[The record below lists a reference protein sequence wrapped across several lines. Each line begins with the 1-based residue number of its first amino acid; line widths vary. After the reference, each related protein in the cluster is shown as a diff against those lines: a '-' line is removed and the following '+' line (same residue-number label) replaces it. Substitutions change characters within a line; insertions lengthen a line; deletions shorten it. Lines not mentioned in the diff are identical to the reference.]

1 MDKKTKENI
10 GYLGTFIFVI
20 VVIVA
25 SMIMLSSMKQKAS
38 EILEIPTMNGRII
51 MEGGNFAV
59 VTAEVNLR
67 NDKGHMICKLDRG
80 TIVEINGNHDKKENR
95 SWVTVITGDYK
106 EEYGNILK
114 GGLLRL
120 IPLESYDRVKVKK
133 DIEAYDKN
141 GKFIFTLPEGTKVKV
156 LGFSKEDPDFAV
168 IVFVDES
175 NDSANEVGCVH
186 KNAVY

>member
-1 MDKKTKENI
+1 MDKETKENI
-10 GYLGTFIFVI
+10 GCLGTFIFVI
-20 VVIVA
+20 VVIVV
-25 SMIMLSSMKQKAS
+25 SIILVGSLKQEAS
-38 EILEIPTMNGRII
+38 EISTMNGRII

-133 DIEAYDKN
+133 DIEAYDKK

-156 LGFSKEDPDFAV
+156 LGFSKEDPNYAV
-168 IVFVDES
+168 ILFVDES
-175 NDSANEVGCVH
+175 DDSANKVACVH
-186 KNAVY
+186 KSAV